1 MQIRI
6 GMFINKKT
14 ISKVLMS
21 CIIGLSDICI
31 YLYLDEFVIRP
42 SGKSLLKV
50 VFSGLVLIAGCLIHL
65 RKHNHSWNTHTFG
78 KPLWGLSGRLAK
90 WLDMWISRRVS
101 RTVHWVSR
109 CSGLQPCGCFP
120 HLLWQHSFL
129 RDKQSHRGEGADSG
143 GLPAQAHWAF
153 PFTLSV
159 VTRLTTGPSTVT
171 ASTLN
176 WPSLAHKYLSVQ
188 THRNP
193 AFESPDA
200 LCAVPPPLAV
210 CLPQVPVASRFPSL
224 LTSVRAKSPL
234 KYELYNLQLQNSQR
248 IILVSEK
255 LCF

>member
-1 MQIRI
+1 MCFFWIGFNCRMFHTLEKAHSFLEHTHFWKAFMGFIRRTCEVARYV
-6 GMFINKKT
+6 NKQEG
-14 ISKVLMS
+14 IQNSSL
-21 CIIGLSDICI
+21 
-31 YLYLDEFVIRP
+31 
-42 SGKSLLKV
+42 GKS
-50 VFSGLVLIAGCLIHL
+50 A
-65 RKHNHSWNTHTFG
+65 
-78 KPLWGLSGRLAK
+78 P
-90 WLDMWISRRVS
+90 
-101 RTVHWVSR
+101 
-109 CSGLQPCGCFP
+109 GLQPCGRFP

-129 RDKQSHRGEGADSG
+129 RDKQSPEGRGLTG
-143 GLPAQAHWAF
+143 GLASTRTLSF

-176 WPSLAHKYLSVQ
+176 WPSWAHKYLSVQ

-193 AFESPDA
+193 TFESPDA
-200 LCAVPPPLAV
+200 LCVVPPPLAV

>member
-21 CIIGLSDICI
+21 CIIGLPDICI

-42 SGKSLLKV
+42 SGKSLLKC
-50 VFSGLVLIAGCLIHL
+50 VFSGLVLIAGCFIHL
-65 RKHNHSWNTHTFG
+65 RKHTHSWNIHTSG
-78 KPLWGLSGRLAK
+78 KPSWGLSGGLAK

-109 CSGLQPCGCFP
+109 PLDSSHVGVFPICCGSTASSETSSPPEGRGLT
-120 HLLWQHSFL
+120 
-129 RDKQSHRGEGADSG
+129 G
-143 GLPAQAHWAF
+143 GLASTRTLSF
-153 PFTLSV
+153 PFTPSV
-159 VTRLTTGPSTVT
+159 VTRLTTGPSTVA
-171 ASTLN
+171 ASTVN
-176 WPSLAHKYLSVQ
+176 WPSWAHKYLSVQ

-193 AFESPDA
+193 TFESPDA

-234 KYELYNLQLQNSQR
+234 KHELYNLQLQNSQR